1 MAITMFGL
9 DFITADVRERE
20 AFSPTEPLRSAVMRH
35 AVADSGV
42 RGAVFL
48 VTCNRSEL
56 YLSHDDD
63 HFPDGP
69 TIIATALGRDAA
81 VATRLFTRRDDREAI
96 LHLMRVASGLES
108 SVLGDDQIITQ
119 TRSALEA
126 ARDAGATDPVLET
139 LFRSAVTA
147 GKRVKTSVRFSR
159 EGASVAAAG
168 IDTIAA
174 AAGNLAGR
182 RAIVIGNG
190 VVGRQAA
197 AYLENSG
204 ASVVM
209 TVRAHRKDAGA
220 GVVTVPFEN
229 RYAEM
234 SGRDIVV
241 SATSSPKYTVTAE
254 DFARVAEPPPYLL
267 DLAVPRDIDP
277 AIATNGRATVW
288 NVDDLR
294 RDDDEANRPHLL
306 EAEALIRE
314 EAKRFITWH
323 QNRTRRLAREPGR
336 PNFPLFINV
345 SGTRVL
351 VAGGGKI
358 AARRA
363 VALLRFDARVVVV
376 SPGICPEL
384 ERYLDSPNLVWERR
398 EYHSADLDGVT
409 LAIAA
414 TDSREVNRRIGAEAR
429 ERGVLVSVADRR
441 DECTFYFPAL
451 IEGDLF
457 TAGIIS
463 KNGDHTLV
471 RKAAAEIREELDRIE
486 KDIACGQPGEQAG
499 DSASHNGYGRDTA

>member
-9 DFITADVRERE
+9 DFTTADVRERE

-35 AVADSGV
+35 AAGADGI

-56 YLSHDDD
+56 YLSHAED

-69 TIIATALGRDAA
+69 ALIADALERDAA
-81 VATRLFTRRDDREAI
+81 TAARLFTRRDDREAI

-119 TRSALEA
+119 TRAALEA

-168 IDTIAA
+168 VDTIAA

-190 VVGRQAA
+190 TVGRQAA
-197 AYLENSG
+197 TYLASLG
-204 ASVVM
+204 AVVVM
-209 TVRAHRKDAGA
+209 TVRAHRKDVGT
-220 GVVTVPFEN
+220 GFVTVPFEN

-241 SATSSPKYTVTAE
+241 SATSSPNYTVTADE
-254 DFARVAEPPPYLL
+254 FARVTEPPRYLL

-277 AIATNGRATVW
+277 AIGVHGGATVW

-294 RDDDEANRPHLL
+294 HDDAGENRPFLL

-314 EAKRFITWH
+314 EAKRFITWN

-345 SGTRVL
+345 MGTRVM

-376 SPGICPEL
+376 SPEIGPEL
-384 ERYLDSPNLVWERR
+384 ERYIDSPNLVWERR
-398 EYHSADLDGVT
+398 EYRSDDLDGVT

-414 TDSREVNRRIGAEAR
+414 TDSREVNERIGVEAR
-429 ERGVLVSVADRR
+429 RRGILVSVADRR